1 MDLLIDSR
9 IWENHFRALENRPQ
23 YGIVKYTQ
31 GDSVAKRKIT
41 AKEILADLRSGLDDP
56 ALMNK
61 YNLSSEGLQSLFK
74 KMLKAGV
81 VTRED
86 LDSRAPLLEKTVELG
101 LFICPACGNIEH
113 SEFQT
118 CPKCGFAAPE
128 YMKTPDYGDQDKP
141 KKPMKTRGA
150 KGTRTG
156 LSRASTTAR
165 GAKPD
170 SDYVSPKPD
179 KTHELE
185 AQAKQLK
192 IMGLASIGAYILFF
206 ILTIIVLFYFSSQG
220 VVSTTTAI
228 LGIFALQ
235 IPIVV
240 TIVTVFLLLNF
251 LTRSL
256 EAASGRS
263 MNPSSQKR

>member
-1 MDLLIDSR
+1 M
-9 IWENHFRALENRPQ
+9 
-23 YGIVKYTQ
+23 
-31 GDSVAKRKIT
+31 AKRKIT
-41 AKEILADLRSGLDDP
+41 ATEILADLRAGLDDP
-56 ALMNK
+56 ALMSK

-128 YMKTPDYGDQDKP
+128 YMKTPDYGDRDKP
-141 KKPMKTRGA
+141 KKPMKTRGSRGA
-150 KGTRTG
+150 RTG
-156 LSRASTTAR
+156 LSRSATTAR

-170 SDYVSPKPD
+170 SENGPPKPD
-179 KTHELE
+179 STNEL
-185 AQAKQLK
+185 APQAKQLK
-192 IMGLASIGAYILFF
+192 IMGFASIGAYILFF
-206 ILTIIVLFYFSSQG
+206 VLTIIALLFFSSQG
-220 VVSTTTAI
+220 VVSTMTAL
-228 LGIFALQ
+228 LGIFVLQ

-240 TIVTVFLLLNF
+240 TFVTVFLLLNF
-251 LTRSL
+251 LTKSM

-263 MNPSSQKR
+263 MTPSSKKR